1 MKRRRRILPRRP
13 QAEAKLRVWKS
24 RGVDPVQLK
33 ALFRAAGWT
42 EDLARYSPQRIRK
55 FLHQSHVVLTAWNEK
70 TLVGFA
76 SAVSD
81 GVLCAL
87 VENLVVHPA
96 YRRRGLGT
104 RLLREVAR
112 TLKRQHISCLYA
124 LGNRGPRAVRFF
136 RRVGF
141 RPLDWKI
148 FVRIG
153 R

>member
-1 MKRRRRILPRRP
+1 MKRQRRILLPCPQTERR
-13 QAEAKLRVWKS
+13 LRVSKS
-24 RGVDPVQLK
+24 RRVDPVQLK
-33 ALFRAAGWT
+33 ALFRAIGWT
-42 EDLARYSPQRIRK
+42 EDLARYSPQRIKK
-55 FLHQSHVVLTAWNEK
+55 FLRQSHVVLTAWNEK

-104 RLLREVAR
+104 RLLREMAR

-124 LGNRGPRAVRFF
+124 LGNRGKRADRFF

-141 RPLDWKI
+141 HPLDWKI
-148 FVRIG
+148 FVRLG

>member
-1 MKRRRRILPRRP
+1 MKRKKRAASRRSKPEP
-13 QAEAKLRVWKS
+13 KLRLGNSK
-24 RGVDPVQLK
+24 RVDPAQVK

-42 EDLARYSPQRIRK
+42 EDLARYSPQRIKK
-55 FLHQSHVVLTAWNEK
+55 FLRQSHLVLTAWNEK
-70 TLVGFA
+70 TLLGFA

-81 GVLCAL
+81 GALCAL

-96 YRRRGLGT
+96 HRRRGLGT

-124 LGNRGPRAVRFF
+124 LGTRGLRARRFF

-141 RPLDWKI
+141 HPLDWKI
-148 FVRIG
+148 FVHLG
-153 R
+153 P